1 MADVLASLRTVFGQ
15 RQMAAGER
23 DLVGDTAPFVAASL
37 VAWWTTVRPAAFGLT
52 ATWATRAPA
61 VVAIAGIAL
70 TATVI
75 VRGMR
80 YLIAIALASFVLP
93 CAVTWVLG
101 PENATALSDPW
112 EVFVGAIAWT
122 VWTIVL
128 VYKYGQTVGKKVMG
142 IRVVR
147 MDGSRVSFARF
158 FFLRWLAVAVISWIV
173 SVVGAAMHLHF
184 LGNLV
189 SLVDALLIFG
199 AAHRCL
205 HDYIADTQVVT
216 AESSPNATLEGSRRL

>member
-1 MADVLASLRTVFGQ
+1 MTDTAANNPFAPPRAPVQDHFDAPGAMVTATRMSRFLAVLVDVSPGFVIGIVAAV
-15 RQMAAGER
+15 MAAAMMPGVFSGHFDPR
-23 DLVGDTAPFVAASL
+23 SASF
-37 VAWWTTVRPAAFGLT
+37 ATFGLFFL
-52 ATWATRAPA
+52 
-61 VVAIAGIAL
+61 V
-70 TATVI
+70 
-75 VRGMR
+75 
-80 YLIAIALASFVLP
+80 
-93 CAVTWVLG
+93 
-101 PENATALSDPW
+101 
-112 EVFVGAIAWT
+112 VFVGAIAWT